1 MMARSDGLSTV
12 TDGGNGHNR
21 RSSADADTTGT
32 ADHAR
37 PLASAIDLGADI
49 EVGRRRL
56 SSWCRHDDREMG
68 RVKSD
73 HCNMYDIPK

>member
-21 RSSADADTTGT
+21 RSSAAVDATGT
-32 ADHAR
+32 ANHAR
-37 PLASAIDLGADI
+37 LASAIDLGADI

-56 SSWCRHDDREMG
+56 STCCRHDDRERG
-68 RVKSD
+68 GGKSD
-73 HCNMYDIPK
+73 RRHTYDMPK